1 MKGASNQSGKARVR
15 VLMVVLTL
23 CVAAQEALTLPALG
37 EMLHC
42 LTGRCP
48 HEYEMYGCYC
58 GQEGAGLPLDQLDR
72 SGPTETLTCLL
83 KQQRRTSDSFVFSNK
98 RLKNRMSER

>member
-1 MKGASNQSGKARVR
+1 
-15 VLMVVLTL
+15 MVVWSNSTQKLVKISQTQ
-23 CVAAQEALTLPALG
+23 AASCFSMPALG

-72 SGPTETLTCLL
+72 SVTAQKVVT
-83 KQQRRTSDSFVFSNK
+83 F
-98 RLKNRMSER
+98 

>member
-1 MKGASNQSGKARVR
+1 GHLRVSSL
-15 VLMVVLTL
+15 VLPVSS
-23 CVAAQEALTLPALG
+23 LPALG
-37 EMLHC
+37 EMLRC

-72 SGPTETLTCLL
+72 SARPVGSYLH
-83 KQQRRTSDSFVFSNK
+83 KIHSFII
-98 RLKNRMSER
+98 R

>member
-1 MKGASNQSGKARVR
+1 VKSTLIFM
-15 VLMVVLTL
+15 LLTE
-23 CVAAQEALTLPALG
+23 CSLTFSLYSSDGRLRRQMPALG

-58 GQEGAGLPLDQLDR
+58 GQEGGGQPLDQLDR
-72 SGPTETLTCLL
+72 SGELGGMEVWAAGAALL
-83 KQQRRTSDSFVFSNK
+83 YTSWSI
-98 RLKNRMSER
+98 

>member
-1 MKGASNQSGKARVR
+1 MQILCLLILISGSCE
-15 VLMVVLTL
+15 M
-23 CVAAQEALTLPALG
+23 PALG
-37 EMLHC
+37 EMLRC

-72 SGPTETLTCLL
+72 
-83 KQQRRTSDSFVFSNK
+83 
-98 RLKNRMSER
+98 